1 MRPFYAIVVF
11 ILVALVY
18 SHLVQEFAPS
28 SVPGGGGGAAVQ
40 AEVYELDYSDP
51 ATFHDTCRVRHPV
64 VILDP
69 PAYPSSISTRQ
80 ECLRRFPQH
89 TLYVKHR
96 QDYPL
101 DVEGID
107 VRFDTAM
114 TGMFSTPT
122 PPAAAT
128 NEAVSDVPRSP
139 CSPYFTENNGNGF
152 LRETGIDHTLAEEG
166 DAALAPPMTS
176 YRAYDWMTGGAGAT
190 TPLRYHTYSRR
201 YWRVVEGPSVRIKLI
216 PWTYTRHLHERRD
229 YDTYEFFS
237 EVDVWDPHAN
247 TKPAHAADLARIAA
261 SRGIAEIELHCGQML
276 YLPPYWWY
284 SVQYPSA
291 GTVIVEH
298 TYATYMNRL
307 ANLGDLGR
315 HWLQRSTSYYT
326 TLLPSTRA
334 SRQTET
340 VLDSEPNNDTN
351 RPVDVVEPEATAD
364 VEPLD
369 IPL

>member
-1 MRPFYAIVVF
+1 MVSFYAIAVFFLVV
-11 ILVALVY
+11 LVY
-18 SHLVQEFAPS
+18 SHLIQEFPAS
-28 SVPGGGGGAAVQ
+28 AGATA

-51 ATFHDTCRVRHPV
+51 ATFQDTCRVRHPV

-69 PAYPSSISTRQ
+69 PAYPSSIPTRQ

-114 TGMFSTPT
+114 QGMFSTSVVT
-122 PPAAAT
+122 DA
-128 NEAVSDVPRSP
+128 SR
-139 CSPYFTENNGNGF
+139 SPYFTENNGNGF
-152 LRETGIDHTLAEEG
+152 LREAGMDQTLAEEG
-166 DAALAPPMTS
+166 DDAALAPPMTS
-176 YRAYDWMTGGAGAT
+176 YRAYDWMTGGAGGT

-216 PWTYTRHLHERRD
+216 PWTYSRLLHERRD
-229 YDTYEFFS
+229 YDAYEYFS

-247 TKPAHAADLARIAA
+247 AKPAHAADLARIAA

-307 ANLGDLGR
+307 AHLGDLGR
-315 HWLQRSTSYYT
+315 HWLQRFTTYYT
-326 TLLPSTRA
+326 TLPPVTRA
-334 SRQTET
+334 LSTADPAVDSPRQTE
-340 VLDSEPNNDTN
+340 
-351 RPVDVVEPEATAD
+351 PEREEAVP
-364 VEPLD
+364 VEPLE

>member
-28 SVPGGGGGAAVQ
+28 SVPGGGAVP

-69 PAYPSSISTRQ
+69 PAYPSSIPTRQ
-80 ECLRRFPQH
+80 ECMRRFPQQ

-114 TGMFSTPT
+114 PGMFSTPVVASEGVT
-122 PPAAAT
+122 DA
-128 NEAVSDVPRSP
+128 SR
-139 CSPYFTENNGNGF
+139 SPYFTENNGNGF
-152 LRETGIDHTLAEEG
+152 LRETGIDRTLAEEG

-201 YWRVVEGPSVRIKLI
+201 YWRVIEGPSVRIKLI
-216 PWTYTRHLHERRD
+216 PWTYTRQLHERRD
-229 YDTYEFFS
+229 YDAYEFFS
-237 EVDVWDPHAN
+237 EVDVWDPAAGEPNH
-247 TKPAHAADLARIAA
+247 THAADLARITA

-291 GTVIVEH
+291 GTVMVEH

-315 HWLQRSTSYYT
+315 HWLQRYTSYT
-326 TLLPSTRA
+326 ALPPATRA
-334 SRQTET
+334 SRKTET
-340 VLDSEPNNDTN
+340 VLESEPNSKRD
-351 RPVDVVEPEATAD
+351 VDVEPESTTEA
-364 VEPLD
+364 EPLD